1 MGGLLIFIGLI
12 IFAVGLYK
20 LVNKK
25 SKTAKKTKWM
35 ILGAGVLVMLV
46 GTIMAGNANV
56 ANQKKLDSTPTS
68 AEQAKPTLSVLAAS
82 NIEKMSGLDGVKIN
96 DSDIENVVYQGKR
109 KDKAS
114 GKIYNHVYY
123 MIGKYRYNGR
133 QTGFNMTFNFD
144 RNNIRDS
151 DVKYQV
157 LQYGNDDSSMS
168 GTFTSDLSAGT
179 E

>member
-35 ILGAGVLVMLV
+35 IFGAGVLVMLV

-109 KDKAS
+109 KDKAT
-114 GKIYNHVYY
+114 GKIYKHVYY

-168 GTFTSDLSAGT
+168 GTFTSDLSADT

>member
-1 MGGLLIFIGLI
+1 MGIFLILVGLI
-12 IFAVGLYK
+12 LFMVGIFK
-20 LVNKK
+20 LLNKK

-35 ILGAGVLVMLV
+35 IFGAGVLVMLI
-46 GTIMAGNANV
+46 GTITTGNASV

-68 AEQAKPTLSVLAAS
+68 AEQAKPTLAALAAS
-82 NIEKMSGLDGVKIN
+82 NIEKMSGLDGVKVN

-109 KDKAS
+109 KDKAT
-114 GKIYNHVYY
+114 GKIYKHVYY

-151 DVKYQV
+151 NVKYQV

-168 GTFTSDLSAGT
+168 GTFTSDLSADT